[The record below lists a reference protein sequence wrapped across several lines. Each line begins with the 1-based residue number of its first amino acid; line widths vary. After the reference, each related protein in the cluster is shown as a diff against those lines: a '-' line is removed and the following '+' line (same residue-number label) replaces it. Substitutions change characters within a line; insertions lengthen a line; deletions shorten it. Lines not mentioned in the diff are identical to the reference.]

1 MIDPSAGAASTR
13 AAAQPP
19 VGAQHQFVRAFVTEF
34 AKMRRLRVV
43 PLATILIAVVAG
55 TTSISLLTTG
65 NSRPSWDVLLMSY
78 VLVAAMVSPLLVAV
92 LASRQVDIEHTGG
105 GWNLTGGL
113 GISTGLLCRVKL
125 AAIAAVLAIIVAAQ
139 TALII
144 AAGSLAGASNQFE
157 ITRWLGYACCLFG
170 VDVAFAAA
178 QVWLA
183 TAFENQLIGLG
194 IGLLGSF
201 IAVFCELLPPWLA
214 QLVPW
219 GYFAV
224 ISPVGIVDQV
234 TVPITPAYG
243 WLLGFWVLIGVGFAA
258 ATSRIEVK

>member
-1 MIDPSAGAASTR
+1 MTDHIASPNALATPLASAVTPHR
-13 AAAQPP
+13 
-19 VGAQHQFVRAFVTEF
+19 FVRAFAAEF

-43 PLATILIAVVAG
+43 PVATALVAVVAG
-55 TTSISLLTTG
+55 MTSISLFAARHG
-65 NSRPSWDVLLMSY
+65 RPSWDVLLMSY
-78 VLVAAMVSPLLVAV
+78 VLIAAMVSPLLVAV

-113 GISTGLLCRVKL
+113 GISIGALCRVKL

-144 AAGSLAGASNQFE
+144 TAGSLAGASNQFDVA
-157 ITRWLGYACCLFG
+157 RWLSYACCLYG
-170 VDVAFAAA
+170 VNVAFAAG

-183 TAFENQLIGLG
+183 TVFENQLVGLG

-201 IAVFCELLPPWLA
+201 IAVFSELLPPGLA

-219 GYFAV
+219 GYYAV
-224 ISPVGIVDQV
+224 ISPVGIVDQAI
-234 TVPITPAYG
+234 VPVTPAYG
-243 WLLGFWVLIGVGFAA
+243 WLLGFWVLVGVAFAT

>member
-1 MIDPSAGAASTR
+1 MTVHTTSPTALAAR
-13 AAAQPP
+13 PP
-19 VGAQHQFVRAFVTEF
+19 AVSQHRFARAFLAEF
-34 AKMRRLRVV
+34 AKMRRLRMAPVAAALV
-43 PLATILIAVVAG
+43 AVVAG
-55 TTSISLLTTG
+55 MTSISLFATRHG
-65 NSRPSWDVLLMSY
+65 RPSGDVLLMSY
-78 VLVAAMVSPLLVAV
+78 VLIAAMVTPLLVAV

-113 GISTGLLCRVKL
+113 GISTGALCRVKL

-139 TALII
+139 TGLIVM
-144 AAGSLAGASNQFE
+144 AGSLAGASSQFNVG
-157 ITRWLGYACCLFG
+157 RWLGYACCLYG
-170 VDVAFAAA
+170 VSVAFAAG

-183 TAFENQLIGLG
+183 TVFENQLIGLG

-201 IAVFCELLPPWLA
+201 IAVYCELLPPELA

-224 ISPVGIVDQV
+224 ISPVGIVDQATIPV
-234 TVPITPAYG
+234 TPAYG
-243 WLLGFWVLIGVGFAA
+243 WLLGFWILVGAAFTA